1 MFWRKICCSFP
12 HYLLL
17 KEELPEIKCKFLLHA
32 KKSPNL
38 QQTNQNLQI
47 TTTKEGADKFLGHEV
62 AFLWLLLR
70 KCPINSVTLLE
81 YVMPVKSKKDKKYLS
96 FQVISSSLS
105 INKTKKLVKVHFHH
119 KFILIISLN
128 INIYLI
134 CIFNDRC
141 LLFWWLLFQC
151 TIDEIDRGFE
161 L

>member
-1 MFWRKICCSFP
+1 MQKKPKFTAN
-12 HYLLL
+12 
-17 KEELPEIKCKFLLHA
+17 LP
-32 KKSPNL
+32 
-38 QQTNQNLQI
+38 NLQI
-47 TTTKEGADKFLGHEV
+47 TTTKGGADKFLGHEV

-70 KCPINSVTLLE
+70 KCPINSVTFLE

-96 FQVISSSLS
+96 SQVISSSLS
-105 INKTKKLVKVHFHH
+105 INKTKKLVNVHFHR